1 MANPPSDA
9 LLHRYLLATASSDEA
24 LAVEEAYTADPE
36 LFDRLMEL
44 DDTLLDRYLDG
55 TLTPDERADYER
67 SFGVFPRR
75 HERVRLMRDV
85 AARTASSRTS
95 PGASAA
101 GAPVLTAGVRRRP
114 AWSWTWGLA
123 AAAVLVLALVA
134 LTRQATLQRRLDESV
149 ATQAALQR
157 DLAEAQERAR
167 RLQEAALANG
177 AQPDRTAGPGTD
189 AGRIVALALAPGLLR
204 DGLPPLTTIPEGALL
219 VRAEL
224 VLPATAA
231 VSYRATLTTAAGP
244 GAVEPGR
251 DDGDRSGRT
260 AGAARRR
267 AGHRVAAGTRRDCR
281 QRPVG
286 GRCGG
291 SRGGVSL
298 SRRGTLIP
306 TAVLMPILWRR
317 CDMPLR
323 ALMITVVRTAA
334 LVATMPIAAYAR
346 ESAARGDIVLP
357 EPATMLLLGAGGL
370 ALGVRSCLR
379 AARRRSS
386 RPAPGP
392 TK

>member
-85 AARTASSRTS
+85 AARTASSRTH
-95 PGASAA
+95 PGTSAA
-101 GAPVLTAGVRRRP
+101 GAPVLTAFVRRRP

-123 AAAVLVLALVA
+123 AAAVLVFALVA

-167 RLQEAALANG
+167 RLREEASSNS
-177 AQPDRTAGPGTD
+177 AQPGNTAGPGTD
-189 AGRIVALALAPGLLR
+189 AGRIVALTLAPGLLR
-204 DGLPPLTTIPEGALL
+204 DGLPPLTTIPEGVLL

-231 VSYRATLTTAAGP
+231 VSYRARLTTAAGRERWSQDEMT
-244 GAVEPGR
+244 A
-251 DDGDRSGRT
+251 T
-260 AGAARRR
+260 AGAGQRVLRVDVPVTALPP
-267 AGHRVAAGTRRDCR
+267 GHVVIAVSGRSADGAAVPVEEFHFRVAER
-281 QRPVG
+281 
-286 GRCGG
+286 
-291 SRGGVSL
+291 
-298 SRRGTLIP
+298 
-306 TAVLMPILWRR
+306 
-317 CDMPLR
+317 
-323 ALMITVVRTAA
+323 
-334 LVATMPIAAYAR
+334 
-346 ESAARGDIVLP
+346 
-357 EPATMLLLGAGGL
+357 
-370 ALGVRSCLR
+370 
-379 AARRRSS
+379 
-386 RPAPGP
+386 
-392 TK
+392 